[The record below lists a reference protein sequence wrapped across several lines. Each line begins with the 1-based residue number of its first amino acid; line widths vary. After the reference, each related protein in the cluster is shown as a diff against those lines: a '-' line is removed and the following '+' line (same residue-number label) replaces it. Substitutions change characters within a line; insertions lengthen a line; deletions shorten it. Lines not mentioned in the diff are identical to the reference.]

1 MCFVGSSFD
10 LGELLSCPF
19 IMYSFAYSVKQN
31 CGFYLSA
38 AHFPFPDP
46 EFDPDP
52 GLVHVLSRSTG
63 RKDTRGSEGVI

>member
-1 MCFVGSSFD
+1 
-10 LGELLSCPF
+10 
-19 IMYSFAYSVKQN
+19 MYSFAYSVKQN
-31 CGFYLSA
+31 CGVYLRA

-52 GLVHVLSRSTG
+52 SLAHVLSRPMG

>member
-1 MCFVGSSFD
+1 
-10 LGELLSCPF
+10 
-19 IMYSFAYSVKQN
+19 MYSFAYSVKQN
-31 CGFYLSA
+31 CGFYLRA

-52 GLVHVLSRSTG
+52 GLAHVLSRSMG